1 MKRPNHRRN
10 RERDQPRKPAETA
23 AAPAVDIWTAP
34 ADLPPFRPIDTTSNA
49 LALLRSLDA
58 PPVHGQSDAIR
69 YFEMVIERTTVISAA
84 LALSA
89 GALGDSAF

>member
-10 RERDQPRKPAETA
+10 RERDQQRKPAEA
-23 AAPAVDIWTAP
+23 AAPVIDIWTP
-34 ADLPPFRPIDTTSNA
+34 AAELPEFRPIDTTANA
-49 LALLRSLDA
+49 LALFRSLDA

-69 YFEMVIERTTVISAA
+69 SLEMVIERTTVISAA

-89 GALGDSAF
+89 GALSDNSF